1 MKKYVLKHLNV
12 DHLKN
17 TNQYLKYYADIN
29 FKHYVYNIDEATHFE
44 KYKTAY
50 AMKRKF
56 KHPELWKVVV
66 VKECQK

>member
-1 MKKYVLKHLNV
+1 MKKYVLKRINENSKKRGV
-12 DHLKN
+12 Y
-17 TNQYLKYYADIN
+17 YLKYYSDIDL
-29 FKHYVYNIDEATHFE
+29 KHCVYNIDEATHFE

-66 VKECQK
+66 IHE

>member
-17 TNQYLKYYADIN
+17 TNCYLKYYSDIN
-29 FKHYVYNIDEATHFE
+29 FKHYVYDIEDATKFE
-44 KYKTAY
+44 TYKTAY
-50 AMKRKF
+50 KIKRKF

-66 VKECQK
+66 IHE